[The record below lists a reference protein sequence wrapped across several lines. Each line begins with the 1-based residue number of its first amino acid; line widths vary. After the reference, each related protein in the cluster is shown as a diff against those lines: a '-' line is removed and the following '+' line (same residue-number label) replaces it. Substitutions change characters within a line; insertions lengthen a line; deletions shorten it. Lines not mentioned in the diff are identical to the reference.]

1 MSPDRSRPTVDALLG
16 KTPRPGALALAD
28 GTIYRG
34 RAFGACAVRS
44 GEVVFNT
51 SITGYQEIA
60 TDPSYA
66 GQIVAMTYTQIGNV
80 GVNAADDE
88 SRRPFLSG
96 FVVKELFEEPSN
108 YRAEGSFDAKLVAAG
123 VPGLSGIDT
132 RALVRRLRD
141 HGAQVG
147 VLSTDPAVQDE
158 GELVRLARQAP
169 SLEGVDWVA
178 RVTCDAIH
186 RFDEGAWPGVDGQLP
201 RAARPTPRRHVVAY
215 DFGIKKNILRLLVEQ
230 GFDVTVVPATTSA
243 KDALALAPDG
253 IFLSN
258 GPGDPA
264 AVAGVQPIVREL
276 VQTKPVFGICLGHVL
291 VIGSGPIVIG
301 QACEFDYSGTQACK
315 ALRARA
321 IRVILVNSNPATIMT
336 DPEYADATYIEP
348 ITPSSS
354 RRSSRRSGPTRS
366 CRPSAARPPSIS
378 RSRWLE
384 RGVLDRLRRP
394 ADRRE
399 PSRDPQGRGPPA
411 LQGGDGPIGLDV
423 PLRVRRRHTD
433 RRGARGGEA
442 RLPAIIRPSVHHGRL
457 GRRHRLPTSRVR
469 PRSSPAAR

>member
-108 YRAEGSFDAKLVAAG
+108 YRAEGSFDAKLAAAG

-158 GELVRLARQAP
+158 GELLRLARQAP

-178 RVTCDAIH
+178 RVTCEAIH

-201 RAARPTPRRHVVAY
+201 RAARPKPRRHVVAY

-230 GFDVTVVPATTSA
+230 GFDVTVVPAPTPA
-243 KDALALAPDG
+243 KEALALAPDG

-276 VQTKPVFGICLGHVL
+276 VQTKPVFGICLGHQIL
-291 VIGSGPIVIG
+291 GLALG
-301 QACEFDYSGTQACK
+301 GT
-315 ALRARA
+315 
-321 IRVILVNSNPATIMT
+321 
-336 DPEYADATYIEP
+336 
-348 ITPSSS
+348 
-354 RRSSRRSGPTRS
+354 TRK
-366 CRPSAARPPSIS
+366 
-378 RSRWLE
+378 LKF
-384 RGVLDRLRRP
+384 G
-394 ADRRE
+394 
-399 PSRDPQGRGPPA
+399 
-411 LQGGDGPIGLDV
+411 
-423 PLRVRRRHTD
+423 
-433 RRGARGGEA
+433 
-442 RLPAIIRPSVHHGRL
+442 HHGGNQPGKDL
-457 GRRHRLPTSRVR
+457 ATGRVAICAENHGYAVEAESLHAAGEPVEITHVNLNDQTVEGLAHATRPLFSVQYHPEASPGPHDAGYFFGRFREMVDRCVAGERVSGAAICGLA
-469 PRSSPAAR
+469 PKSPLAPSGAE